1 LSAPLHDIVEYLD
14 RLLDAAGVQD
24 ASLNGL
30 QVEASEDVAAVG
42 IAVDAALPTI
52 EMAVERGCQLLLV
65 HHGLFWGS
73 DQPLR
78 GALGA
83 RVAACFGGGVSVY
96 ASHLPLDLH
105 AELGNNALLARAL
118 GAQPESGFGEYG
130 RAQLGSIATLPE
142 AMPLAELAGRLAATG
157 CDDQVMWAFGPDP
170 VQRLAVLTGS
180 GCSFLQEAIDAGA
193 DCFITGESKH
203 SAYHQAREAG
213 INCIFAGHYATET
226 FGVRAVG
233 ERLAEKFGVATEWIH
248 LPTGI

>member
-1 LSAPLHDIVEYLD
+1 MSASLHDIVEYLD
-14 RLLDAAGVQD
+14 RLLDAAGIED

-30 QVEASEDVAAVG
+30 QIEAGEDVDTVG

-52 EMAVERGCQLLLV
+52 EMAVDRGCQMLLV
-65 HHGLFWGS
+65 HHGLFWGA

-78 GALGA
+78 GVLGA
-83 RVAACFGGGVSVY
+83 RVAACFAGGLAVY

-105 AELGNNALLARAL
+105 GELGNNALLARAI
-118 GAQPESGFGEYG
+118 GAQPEAGFGEYG
-130 RAQLGSIATLPE
+130 GVQLGTIAVLPE

-157 CDDQVMWAFGPDP
+157 CDDQIMWAFGPDP
-170 VQRLAVLTGS
+170 VRRLAVLTGS

-213 INCIFAGHYATET
+213 INCIFAGHYDTET

-233 ERLAEKFGVATEWIH
+233 ERLAEQFGVATEWIH

>member
-1 LSAPLHDIVEYLD
+1 MSAPLHEIVDYLD
-14 RLLDAAGVQD
+14 GLLETNRIQD

-30 QVEASEDVAAVG
+30 QVEACENVATVG
-42 IAVDAALPTI
+42 IAVDAALATI

-65 HHGLFWGS
+65 HHGLFWGD

-78 GALGA
+78 GPTGA
-83 RVAACFGGGVSVY
+83 RVAACFRGGLSVY
-96 ASHLPLDLH
+96 ASHLPLDVH
-105 AELGNNALLARAL
+105 AEVGNNALLASAL
-118 GAQPESGFGEYG
+118 GARPESSFGEYG
-130 RAQLGSIATLPE
+130 GVKLGTIAVLPE

-157 CDDQVMWAFGPDP
+157 CDDQVMWAFGQDP
-170 VQRLAVLTGS
+170 VHRLAVLTGS

-233 ERLAEKFGVATEWIH
+233 ERLEDKFGVATEWIH

>member
-1 LSAPLHDIVEYLD
+1 MSAPLADIVEYLD
-14 RLLDAAGVQD
+14 GLLDTAGVQD

-30 QVEASEDVAAVG
+30 QVEASGDVATVG

-52 EMAVERGCQLLLV
+52 TAAVERGCQLLLV
-65 HHGLFWGS
+65 HHGLFWGT

-78 GALGA
+78 GALGS
-83 RVAACFGGGVSVY
+83 RVAECFRGGLSVY
-96 ASHLPLDLH
+96 ASHLPLDVH
-105 AELGNNALLARAL
+105 AELGNNALLSRAL
-118 GAQPESGFGEYG
+118 GAEPEAGFGEHG
-130 RAQLGSIATLPE
+130 GVQLGTLARLPE
-142 AMPLAELAGRLAATG
+142 ARPLAEVAGELAAVG

-180 GCSFLQEAIDAGA
+180 GCSFLQEAIEAGA

-213 INCIFAGHYATET
+213 INCIFGGHYATET
-226 FGVRAVG
+226 FGVRAAG
-233 ERLAEKFGVATEWIH
+233 ERLAEQFAVATEWIH

>member
-1 LSAPLHDIVEYLD
+1 MSAPLHDIVEYLD
-14 RLLDAAGVQD
+14 GLLDPGSVPD

-30 QVEASEDVAAVG
+30 QVEAGENVAAVG
-42 IAVDAALPTI
+42 IAVDAALATI
-52 EMAVERGCQLLLV
+52 EMALERRCQLLLV
-65 HHGLFWGS
+65 HHGLFWGA

-83 RVAACFGGGVSVY
+83 RIAACFRGGLSVY

-105 AELGNNALLARAL
+105 AGLGNNALLARAL
-118 GAQPESGFGEYG
+118 GAQPESGFGEHDG
-130 RAQLGSIATLPE
+130 VQLGAVAALPQ
-142 AMPLAELAGRLAATG
+142 ALPLAELAGRLAAAG

-180 GCSFLQEAIDAGA
+180 GCSFLSEAIEAGA
-193 DCFITGESKH
+193 DCFITGESRH

-226 FGVRAVG
+226 FGVRALG
-233 ERLAEKFGVATEWIH
+233 ARLAEEFGVATEWIH